1 MAMRRYET
9 EEVVSLLRWADVLH
23 GHGMSTVDAIR
34 RCCFPDCLAR
44 VLPCMGRPGAR
55 DSMRPIRADSV
66 PGFFLHVNSLH
77 CEKPA
82 LGPGR
87 VAGLIPV
94 VDPT

>member
-9 EEVVSLLRWADVLH
+9 EEAVSLLRWADVLH
-23 GHGMSTVDAIR
+23 GHGMSTLDAIR
-34 RCCFPDCLAR
+34 RYCFPDNLAR
-44 VLPCMGRPGAR
+44 ALPFMGRPGAK

-66 PGFFLHVNSLH
+66 PGLLLHVNSVH
-77 CEKPA
+77 SEKPA